1 MEKIKHESTEYARI
15 KGVGLI
21 VISGYRMT
29 LHEAINAKSY
39 QAGLPT
45 RYFQRWNEGDLYCSA
60 PIRCRNF
67 ISLCH
72 IRIQEFKEMPNH
84 SGWLQPNCF

>member
-15 KGVGLI
+15 EGVGLI
-21 VISGYRMT
+21 RLSGDRMT

-39 QAGLPT
+39 QGGLPT
-45 RYFQRWNEGDLYCSA
+45 RYFQRRNEGDLYCTV
-60 PIRCRNF
+60 PIHCRNF

-72 IRIQEFKEMPNH
+72 IRRQEFKEMPNRSEYIH
-84 SGWLQPNCF
+84 PNCF